1 MNQVFRKIKEKRTHL
16 KRMIERFQEF
26 LLTLLHVHP
35 NPSAGIR
42 LETGHDKGDD
52 SSFAC
57 EGL

>member
-16 KRMIERFQEF
+16 KRMIERFQKF
-26 LLTLLHVHP
+26 LLTLHVHP
-35 NPSAGIR
+35 KSSAGVR

>member
-1 MNQVFRKIKEKRTHL
+1 MNQAFRKIKEMRTLL
-16 KRMIERFQEF
+16 KKMIERFQKF

-35 NPSAGIR
+35 NSSAGVR